1 MKKISAISAVALTTL
16 TLTTAWGLPGHE
28 HHLTYA
34 LVWLLFMVIT
44 GLPLTFVEAAL
55 VRRSQQLPLQGLAPI
70 TRDADAA
77 TFWRLLAPMAL
88 LSLMMMIGLAVDYST
103 QGFVIDG
110 ANSITSQVF
119 PYLLVFL
126 AMGFAW
132 VGMMRLLPF
141 ISVIVPTVLAINVAL
156 APHNLTLVLLTP
168 EEWQHVA
175 SAALLANASTLG
187 LYGWLAAH
195 RLNDPQA
202 STAVMPL
209 WLTQTVIGALTIAAG
224 SAKGNISIVAY
235 MLSAVFACAVLA
247 EVAGRQ
253 LLARPLA
260 KPVAYGLVVLA
271 GAAATAAVDYVVFDY
286 VLKVLALLT
295 TLGVAVL
302 VGWIMKI
309 SHVRKALNFSSEG
322 VYNLWRVGV
331 RIVVPF
337 TVLWLLVGMVLT
349 WLKI

>member
-141 ISVIVPTVLAINVAL
+141 ISVIVPTVLAITRL
-156 APHNLTLVLLTP
+156 ASP
-168 EEWQHVA
+168 A
-175 SAALLANASTLG
+175 
-187 LYGWLAAH
+187 
-195 RLNDPQA
+195 RLNARASSSATVSLCFPTSSTRAPATRSSA
-202 STAVMPL
+202 STAWTRPE
-209 WLTQTVIGALTIAAG
+209 AG
-224 SAKGNISIVAY
+224 IPI
-235 MLSAVFACAVLA
+235 
-247 EVAGRQ
+247 
-253 LLARPLA
+253 
-260 KPVAYGLVVLA
+260 
-271 GAAATAAVDYVVFDY
+271 
-286 VLKVLALLT
+286 
-295 TLGVAVL
+295 
-302 VGWIMKI
+302 
-309 SHVRKALNFSSEG
+309 
-322 VYNLWRVGV
+322 
-331 RIVVPF
+331 
-337 TVLWLLVGMVLT
+337 
-349 WLKI
+349 